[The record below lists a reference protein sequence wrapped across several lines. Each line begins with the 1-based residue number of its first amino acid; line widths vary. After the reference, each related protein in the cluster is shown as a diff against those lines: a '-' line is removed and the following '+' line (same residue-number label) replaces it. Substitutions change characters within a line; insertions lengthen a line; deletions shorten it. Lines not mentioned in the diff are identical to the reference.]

1 MRENLADDASRGLLQ
16 IITLQNGNSRKSSY
30 KILKL
35 DPFLD
40 QDGLLKMGKEVQNLT
55 YQMEFNIQLCC

>member
-16 IITLQNGNSRKSSY
+16 IITLQNGNSRKLSY

-40 QDGLLKMGKEVQNLT
+40 QDGMLKMGKEVQNLT

>member
-16 IITLQNGNSRKSSY
+16 IITLQNGNSRKLSY

-40 QDGLLKMGKEVQNLT
+40 QDGMLKMGKEVQNLT
-55 YQMEFNIQLCC
+55 YQMEFNIQICC

>member
-55 YQMEFNIQLCC
+55 YQMELNIQLCC

>member
-35 DPFLD
+35 DLFLD